1 MIYVSLTK
9 NEEEKNIV
17 LVVWMFMVSPKE
29 NSKLAHS
36 RTQVQRES
44 FYSINPS
51 VGSYKLLLRISVCL
65 VRIGGILL

>member
-36 RTQVQRES
+36 RTEVQRERV
-44 FYSINPS
+44 FIRLTLQLVVIN
-51 VGSYKLLLRISVCL
+51 YY
-65 VRIGGILL
+65 